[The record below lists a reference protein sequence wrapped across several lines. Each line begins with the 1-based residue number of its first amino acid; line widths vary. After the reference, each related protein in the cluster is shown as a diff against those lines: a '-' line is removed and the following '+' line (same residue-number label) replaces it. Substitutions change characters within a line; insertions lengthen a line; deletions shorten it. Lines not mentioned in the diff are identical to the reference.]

1 MREETRPIM
10 AAATNNISERLPM
23 LCSEITG
30 RLLIGGVGF
39 EARGLDLL
47 RFAETSN
54 ATDTR
59 GA

>member
-1 MREETRPIM
+1 
-10 AAATNNISERLPM
+10 M

-30 RLLIGGVGF
+30 LLLTKGVGF

-47 RFAETSN
+47 WFAETSN

>member
-1 MREETRPIM
+1 
-10 AAATNNISERLPM
+10 M

-30 RLLIGGVGF
+30 LLLTKGVGF

-59 GA
+59 CSVPK